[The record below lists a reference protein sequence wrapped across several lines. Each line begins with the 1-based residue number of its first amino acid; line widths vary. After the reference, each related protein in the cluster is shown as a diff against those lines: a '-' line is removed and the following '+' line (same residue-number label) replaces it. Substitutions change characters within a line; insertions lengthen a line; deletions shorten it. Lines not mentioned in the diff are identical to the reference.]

1 MRPEDVFRDANNTIA
16 EKARGIDWKTT
27 VPFICECS
35 ERRCF
40 GRVDLTLAEYD
51 EIRSHPQR
59 DLVRSGHEVPDAFL
73 MERDDRFAIVEK
85 LRDSVS

>member
-1 MRPEDVFRDANNTIA
+1 MRPEDVFRNANDAIA
-16 EKARGIDWKTT
+16 DKARAIDWEAT

-40 GRVDLTLAEYD
+40 GRVDLTLAEYE
-51 EIRSHPQR
+51 EIRNHPQR
-59 DLVRSGHEVPDAFL
+59 YLVRSGHEVPDAFL
-73 MERDDRFAIVEK
+73 MERDDRFAVVEK